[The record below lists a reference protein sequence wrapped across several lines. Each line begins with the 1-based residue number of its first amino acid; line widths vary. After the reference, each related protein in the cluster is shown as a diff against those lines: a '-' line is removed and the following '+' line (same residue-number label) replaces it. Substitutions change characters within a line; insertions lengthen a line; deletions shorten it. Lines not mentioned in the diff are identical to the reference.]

1 MIRIDFDELINN
13 YDTNLL
19 DNLRGFG
26 KNQEYLKYWV
36 PGTSTQKSFQN
47 LIDALAEAQ
56 YLDIMLSFDYNSYE
70 VDFFNKAEML
80 LEKISIFQKEREN
93 NFIKFRIKL
102 DINLYR
108 QKQNENF
115 SITNKEIEQKTD
127 YKDRILVFKSKEKLE
142 PIYKYGIE
150 QISTS
155 DYYIEK
161 NLDKKNS
168 FIKEIEGIKLSFTI
182 ENKNIINLAHNCK
195 EDTILKKLINIFFDI
210 CINQNIQEAAN
221 HSLIYL
227 EEKIRLNNNRLI
239 KKGIILPSHAGTYF
253 DDLNIIIRQVFDE
266 YKNQELIEFGI
277 NKNYF
282 KKSYHWINLEENKK
296 ITKINEIIFE
306 ILNNNNLNSN
316 AASARSIESN
326 FRINLE
332 IDKSFKL
339 LQEKKNLLLEIERK
353 IKVLDE
359 TLEIF
364 IEESLDKNKLRI
376 KNSPQTK
383 LLN

>member
-70 VDFFNKAEML
+70 VHFFNKAEML